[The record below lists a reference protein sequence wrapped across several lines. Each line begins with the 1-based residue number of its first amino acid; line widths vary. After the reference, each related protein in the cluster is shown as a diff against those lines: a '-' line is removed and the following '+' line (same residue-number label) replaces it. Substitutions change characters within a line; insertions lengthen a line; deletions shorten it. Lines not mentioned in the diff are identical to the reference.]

1 MTKKDFV
8 TAWLLA
14 TVSSGESVAAL
25 EWHIDH
31 AEQVWEYLQK
41 QYEGEDE

>member
-14 TVSSGESVAAL
+14 SRSAGDSISTI
-25 EWHIDH
+25 EWQIEK
-31 AEQVWEYLQK
+31 AEQLWEYLEK
-41 QYEGEDE
+41 RYEGEE

>member
-14 TVSSGESVAAL
+14 SRSAGDKEAAL
-25 EWHIDH
+25 EWQIHK
-31 AEQVWEYLQK
+31 AEQLWEELEKRYA
-41 QYEGEDE
+41 EEA